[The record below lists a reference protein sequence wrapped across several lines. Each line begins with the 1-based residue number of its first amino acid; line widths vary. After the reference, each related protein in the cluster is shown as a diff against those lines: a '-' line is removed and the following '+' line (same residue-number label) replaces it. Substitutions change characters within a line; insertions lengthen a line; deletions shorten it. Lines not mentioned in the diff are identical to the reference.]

1 VFEKAIT
8 YIDSTFYDASTWSLI
23 HAYGLPYGEVKLPLT
38 PGKKLTAAPVAA
50 PGSVVKSG
58 YAYVLEA
65 TDYNVHKAIYQLQS
79 AGVFVQSATRPFTA
93 TIDGKPKFFGYG
105 SLSIPVG
112 LQRISADSIYRV
124 VDNVSKACGI
134 TIHSLST
141 GFNAGGIDLG
151 SNYMR
156 TLKKPE
162 AAMIIGTGVAAPE
175 AGEIWHLL
183 DQRLQMPVTKLDILT
198 LPRVN
203 LSRYNTLIMVSGN
216 YALLDKALTDKIKDW
231 VQEGGTLITI
241 KTGSEWAIRNGM
253 TKEKL
258 LVDSSKPAPLR
269 FNFDE
274 ASDREGAKAMGGSI
288 FTVDLD
294 TTHPIGYG
302 FTSRKV
308 SVYRNGATYLVPSV
322 SPYTTVAQ
330 YTANP
335 LVGGYVHPE
344 SMKKVKNSAA
354 ILVGSEG
361 RGRVI
366 LFADDPNFRGTWYG
380 TNKLFLN
387 ALFYGNIMV
396 NAPQGNE

>member
-1 VFEKAIT
+1 M
-8 YIDSTFYDASTWSLI
+8 
-23 HAYGLPYGEVKLPLT
+23 
-38 PGKKLTAAPVAA
+38 
-50 PGSVVKSG
+50 VV
-58 YAYVLEA
+58 
-65 TDYNVHKAIYQLQS
+65 
-79 AGVFVQSATRPFTA
+79 
-93 TIDGKPKFFGYG
+93 
-105 SLSIPVG
+105 
-112 LQRISADSIYRV
+112 
-124 VDNVSKACGI
+124 
-134 TIHSLST
+134 ST
-141 GFNAGGIDLG
+141 GFSAGGIDLG

-162 AAMIIGTGVAAPE
+162 AAMIIGAGVAPPE

-183 DQRLQMPVTKLDILT
+183 DQRLQMPVTKLDVLT

-216 YALLDKALTDKIKDW
+216 YALLDKTLTDKIKTW

-241 KTGSEWAIRNGM
+241 KTGSEWAIQNGM

-308 SVYRNGATYLVPSV
+308 SVYRNGATYLLPSA